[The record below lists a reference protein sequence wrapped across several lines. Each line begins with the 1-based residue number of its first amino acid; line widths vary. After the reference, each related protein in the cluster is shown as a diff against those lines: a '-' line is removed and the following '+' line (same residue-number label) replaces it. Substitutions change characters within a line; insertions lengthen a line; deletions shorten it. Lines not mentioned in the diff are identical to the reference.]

1 MKSVTISD
9 VAKYAGVSKSTVS
22 QFLNKR
28 YEYMSEKT
36 KQQIESA
43 IKELGYSPN
52 IVARSLKQKSTTTI
66 GVIVANILHVFSTQV
81 IRAIEDYFNE
91 NSFHVIVCN
100 ADDNPK
106 KEKEYIKMLRAK
118 QVDGIIV
125 FPTGSN
131 VELYKKLRK
140 ENYPVVFM
148 DRLVNN
154 VDANTVLLDNEQAVK
169 LAVDHFV
176 EREHEIIGMISP
188 PLKENITPRI
198 ERTHAFKERL
208 AHHEISINKNSIIN
222 TNINEVQDVLK
233 KMFSNDK
240 PPTALLALNDRVL
253 FEVLSYSKKNN
264 IKIPNELSII
274 GIDEVTFAEFYRPA
288 LTTVGQPAFAMG
300 KKAAELLLSEIK
312 NESTNVEKQIF
323 RFEPTLKIRESS

>member
-1 MKSVTISD
+1 
-9 VAKYAGVSKSTVS
+9 
-22 QFLNKR
+22 
-28 YEYMSEKT
+28 
-36 KQQIESA
+36 
-43 IKELGYSPN
+43 
-52 IVARSLKQKSTTTI
+52 
-66 GVIVANILHVFSTQV
+66 
-81 IRAIEDYFNE
+81 
-91 NSFHVIVCN
+91 
-100 ADDNPK
+100 
-106 KEKEYIKMLRAK
+106 
-118 QVDGIIV
+118 
-125 FPTGSN
+125 
-131 VELYKKLRK
+131 
-140 ENYPVVFM
+140 
-148 DRLVNN
+148 
-154 VDANTVLLDNEQAVK
+154 
-169 LAVDHFV
+169 
-176 EREHEIIGMISP
+176 MISP

-274 GIDEVTFAEFYRPA
+274 GIDEVTFAEFYRPMSIIGIDEVTFAEFYRPA

-312 NESTNVEKQIF
+312 NESTNVE
-323 RFEPTLKIRESS
+323 